1 MKTKEVIE
9 NGFKETEIGL
19 IPEDWETTTL
29 ENEKLFEFTNG
40 LWKGKKAPCVT
51 AKVIRNTNF
60 NNDGTLS
67 LDDVAELDV
76 EEKQFVKRQLS
87 GGDIILERS
96 GGGPKQPVGRVVFFD
111 LKEVN
116 YSFSNFTTRI
126 RVKDINKI
134 QPKYILYYLLHF
146 YNRGCTYELQQRTT
160 GIRNL
165 NFKDYKKIQ
174 VPLPSLTEQRK
185 IAFVLLKIQQAIEQQ
200 HKIIETTR
208 ELKKSLMNK
217 LFIEGLHGEEQK
229 ETEIGLMPKSWDVER
244 VNEVYNFTKKQNKF
258 DIKQHKKI
266 PFIPMKYISEQQR
279 IVDKYDLKEKISSGT
294 FVLKGDLIVAK
305 ITPSFENGKQ
315 GIVDNIPFEFVYATT
330 EVWPIHNRE
339 GKSNI
344 NFLHYYLKKP
354 DIRNEIAGKMEGS
367 TGRQRVPK
375 NVLENLKIPFPR
387 YVEQGEISGIF
398 ISSDV
403 KISQA
408 ESKKQT
414 LQALFRTMLNQL
426 MTGKVRVKDFDFE
439 VKENV

>member
-1 MKTKEVIE
+1 MKTKAVIE
-9 NGFKETEIGL
+9 NGLKVTETGL

-40 LWKGKKAPCVT
+40 LWKGKKAPFAA

-76 EEKQFVKRQLS
+76 EEKQFIKRQLS

-111 LKEVN
+111 LKEGN

-126 RVKDINKI
+126 RIEDINTM

-165 NFKDYKKIQ
+165 NFTDYKKIQ
-174 VPLPSLTEQRK
+174 IPLLFLPEQHK
-185 IAFVLLKIQQAIEQQ
+185 IVHVLSKIQQATEQQ
-200 HKIIETTR
+200 NRIIKTTR

-217 LFIEGLHGEEQK
+217 LFTEGLHGEEQK
-229 ETEIGLMPKSWDVER
+229 ETEIGLMPKSWDAIYVQDCC
-244 VNEVYNFTKKQNKF
+244 EVVTGGTPRTEVREYYKEGSIRWMKSGDINTKPIYEVKN
-258 DIKQHKKI
+258 
-266 PFIPMKYISEQQR
+266 R
-279 IVDKYDLKEKISSGT
+279 ITQLGLENSNARLMPEGTVVIALSGRGKTRGTTSILMVDCACSQSVAGMVPNPEKI
-294 FVLKGDLIVAK
+294 D
-305 ITPSFENGKQ
+305 SF
-315 GIVDNIPFEFVYATT
+315 Y
-330 EVWPIHNRE
+330 
-339 GKSNI
+339 
-344 NFLHYYLKKP
+344 LHYYMAYNYDKVRNITGDKDRSGLNLGLIRQIKITKP
-354 DIRNEIAGKMEGS
+354 KSTVEQKEIADAILSIDK
-367 TGRQRVPK
+367 
-375 NVLENLKIPFPR
+375 KIW
-387 YVEQGEISGIF
+387 
-398 ISSDV
+398 
-403 KISQA
+403 QA

-426 MTGKVRVKDFDFE
+426 MTGKVRVRDLYIE
-439 VKENV
+439 VN